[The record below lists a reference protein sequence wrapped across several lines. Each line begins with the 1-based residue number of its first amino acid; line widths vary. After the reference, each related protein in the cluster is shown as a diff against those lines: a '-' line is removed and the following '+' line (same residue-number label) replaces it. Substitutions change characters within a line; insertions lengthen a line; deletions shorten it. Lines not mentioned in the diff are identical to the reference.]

1 MKNISLSEKKS
12 RLFWPRTVGSV
23 VTSACCNLTS
33 RPFLFLSVRNS
44 LHTFISPLLGEKIM
58 SKTELKYTVL
68 SGIFPE
74 ILTQKVLIQEVNLTS
89 FELKNK
95 YLENVRSFLC
105 LLDLWHPRNLL
116 FLPDP
121 QGLALSYLDS
131 RDWVFMRETNNQVSL
146 LHTGDA
152 VKFN

>member
-1 MKNISLSEKKS
+1 
-12 RLFWPRTVGSV
+12 
-23 VTSACCNLTS
+23 
-33 RPFLFLSVRNS
+33 
-44 LHTFISPLLGEKIM
+44 M

-105 LLDLWHPRNLL
+105 LLDLWHPRNFL